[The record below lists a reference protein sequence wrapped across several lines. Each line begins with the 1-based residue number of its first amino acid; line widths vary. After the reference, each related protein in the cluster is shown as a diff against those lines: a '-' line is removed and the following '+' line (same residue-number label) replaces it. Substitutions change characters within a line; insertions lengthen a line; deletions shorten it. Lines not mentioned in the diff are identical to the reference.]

1 LDRSER
7 LPGGVDR
14 IPGAPQHADP
24 FVEQAR
30 IVQCMKGTPLG
41 RCGGVFEGCD
51 AFAMEVVDLFQD
63 SLLDLLRRE
72 RRNESAN
79 WSQRTFL

>member
-1 LDRSER
+1 
-7 LPGGVDR
+7 
-14 IPGAPQHADP
+14 
-24 FVEQAR
+24 
-30 IVQCMKGTPLG
+30 
-41 RCGGVFEGCD
+41 
-51 AFAMEVVDLFQD
+51 MEVVDLFQD